1 MATTQI
7 CKSIQGV
14 RKENFRRTE
23 SWRRCIP
30 TVDEG
35 VAALLLHHY
44 RNETDVP
51 NG

>member
-23 SWRRCIP
+23 STRRCTA

-35 VAALLLHHY
+35 LAALLLHHY
-44 RNETDVP
+44 RNETEVP
-51 NG
+51 SG